1 MGTATFIIIAIATVI
16 VIGLGLVVIMAN
28 NKSRKPSPP
37 ITLDEALAN
46 QTKVIN
52 NYMSFDPGLKDIF
65 KEAIRDGVTHIQHAP
80 QDDTI
85 LFTRDDTIAFYRIR
99 DGVYEK
105 RFLFLHER
113 IGSKDA
119 KWELNWRKCEELPR
133 EAIPIPKVD

>member
-1 MGTATFIIIAIATVI
+1 MGISTFIIIAIVIVI
-16 VIGLGLVVIMAN
+16 VIGLVVIIAI
-28 NKSRKPSPP
+28 NKFRKPSPP

-52 NYMSFDPGLKDIF
+52 NYISFDPGLKDIF

-113 IGSKDA
+113 TFSKGA

-133 EAIPIPKVD
+133 DAIKIPEVD

>member
-1 MGTATFIIIAIATVI
+1 MSTATYIIIAIAIAIGLVI
-16 VIGLGLVVIMAN
+16 VIAI

-37 ITLDEALAN
+37 ISLNDALAN

-52 NYMSFDPGLKDIF
+52 NYLSFDPGLKDIF

-85 LFTRDDTIAFYRIR
+85 AFTRDDTIAFYRVHE
-99 DGVYEK
+99 GGYEK

-113 IGSKDA
+113 TISKGA

-133 EAIPIPKVD
+133 EAIPIPEVN

>member
-1 MGTATFIIIAIATVI
+1 MTMGTMMYIIIAIAIGFVVI
-16 VIGLGLVVIMAN
+16 VAI

-37 ITLDEALAN
+37 ITLGDALAN

-85 LFTRDDTIAFYRIR
+85 AFTRDDTIAFYRVHEGFMKNDFYFSMRERALKVQFGSFIGGDAR
-99 DGVYEK
+99 NCLVKQYQ
-105 RFLFLHER
+105 FL
-113 IGSKDA
+113 K
-119 KWELNWRKCEELPR
+119 
-133 EAIPIPKVD
+133 